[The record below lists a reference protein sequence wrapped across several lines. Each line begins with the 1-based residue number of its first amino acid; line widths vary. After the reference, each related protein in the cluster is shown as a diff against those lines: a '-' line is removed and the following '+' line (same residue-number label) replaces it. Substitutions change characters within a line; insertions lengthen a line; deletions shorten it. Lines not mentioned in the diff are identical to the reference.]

1 MPEAIKLETT
11 DRRCAGCND
20 MNQMCIVSNSL
31 LAMCTLFNLTEG
43 NEATKQTSLITF
55 LSVDKTL

>member
-1 MPEAIKLETT
+1 
-11 DRRCAGCND
+11 